1 MLISTIQLKTQLRG
15 KESIS
20 VPELLKMIEVYE
32 QEQAEERPFATAS
45 AIEQAL
51 IVYCT
56 PKLYDF
62 VGNLNTEEDI
72 NIISLGKVYL
82 EIKKFFKGGRSIKR
96 M

>member
-1 MLISTIQLKTQLRG
+1 MLISTIELKIQLRG

-20 VPELLKMIEVYE
+20 VPELIKMIEVFE
-32 QEQAEERPFATAS
+32 QEQKEERPFAIS
-45 AIEQAL
+45 SDMEKAL

-56 PKLYDF
+56 DKLYTF

-72 NIISLGKVYL
+72 NLISLGKVYL
-82 EIKKFFKGGRSIKR
+82 EIKKFFKGGRSIRK